1 MSGNN
6 KYSAYRPNN
15 LSRSSS
21 TRRTG
26 GADTTQNQSQSNLS
40 RDEQLRQ
47 LKSELFTNNL
57 EEFLSQSTQRLNI
70 QASLTNRTGYFYIV
84 NQSTGLVLQAVDFT
98 SEFSTLREQIEN
110 NQRRIQSSSLK
121 ATSHGIRTSGGA
133 IIGGAGGGAAT
144 AGGGGGAAG
153 GSKSPSNVSK
163 GPRFFL
169 MPKLPGSSSSVVSGA
184 TTTTTTSNQ
193 VTSSS
198 LQVESAHDEQLFYY
212 YLINGCIA
220 NKIIR
225 SGYCMAASSLN
236 PKSPVT
242 FWPNVKTTNCSWYFN
257 HHDHTIV
264 SGLSDDLVLDY
275 VIIDEPPNQRYAVV
289 IDTRV
294 PSKASQKWTF
304 EFC

>member
-1 MSGNN
+1 M
-6 KYSAYRPNN
+6 
-15 LSRSSS
+15 
-21 TRRTG
+21 
-26 GADTTQNQSQSNLS
+26 
-40 RDEQLRQ
+40 
-47 LKSELFTNNL
+47 
-57 EEFLSQSTQRLNI
+57 
-70 QASLTNRTGYFYIV
+70 
-84 NQSTGLVLQAVDFT
+84 
-98 SEFSTLREQIEN
+98 
-110 NQRRIQSSSLK
+110 K
-121 ATSHGIRTSGGA
+121 ATSGGGIRTSG
-133 IIGGAGGGAAT
+133 AAT
-144 AGGGGGAAG
+144 TS

-169 MPKLPGSSSSVVSGA
+169 MPKLSASTPAAGAAAAAAALA
-184 TTTTTTSNQ
+184 TTSSNQ

-198 LQVESAHDEQLFYY
+198 LSVESAHDEQLFYY

-236 PKSPVT
+236 LKSPVT

-275 VIIDEPPNQRYAVV
+275 VIIDEAPHQRYAVV

-294 PSKASQKWTF
+294 HNKASQKWTF

>member
-1 MSGNN
+1 M
-6 KYSAYRPNN
+6 
-15 LSRSSS
+15 
-21 TRRTG
+21 
-26 GADTTQNQSQSNLS
+26 
-40 RDEQLRQ
+40 
-47 LKSELFTNNL
+47 
-57 EEFLSQSTQRLNI
+57 
-70 QASLTNRTGYFYIV
+70 
-84 NQSTGLVLQAVDFT
+84 
-98 SEFSTLREQIEN
+98 
-110 NQRRIQSSSLK
+110 K
-121 ATSHGIRTSGGA
+121 ATSSGIRT
-133 IIGGAGGGAAT
+133 GAAAT
-144 AGGGGGAAG
+144 S

-169 MPKLPGSSSSVVSGA
+169 MPKLSASTPAAGTAAAAALAASA
-184 TTTTTTSNQ
+184 TTSSNQ

-198 LQVESAHDEQLFYY
+198 LSVENAHDEQLFYY

-236 PKSPVT
+236 LKSPVT

-257 HHDHTIV
+257 HNDHTIV

-275 VIIDEPPNQRYAVV
+275 VIIDEAPHQRYAVV

-294 PSKASQKWTF
+294 QNKASQKWTF